1 MLAMT
6 VRPQA
11 AKNNRRLWSA
21 AIGAGLLA
29 LGFARR
35 RSSLPVTRQSGPPR
49 PRASQKARRAWFEV
63 IRLFYSAIGKHRV
76 VSIAAGVTF
85 FALLAIF
92 PAIAALVAIYGLFSD
107 PATIQG
113 HLNELSSL
121 LPGGAIEI
129 IGDQLQRVASGG
141 TTALGA
147 TFLVSLAISLWS
159 ANAGMK
165 ALFDALNI
173 VYGATESRGLIKL
186 NAVSLIF
193 TAGGLLV
200 LALAI
205 GAIAILPIALNYIGL
220 GSVGDQVLRIG
231 CWPVLYF
238 IIVLALAVIYR
249 FGPDRQHAQWH
260 WITWGSATAAVFWI
274 IVSILFSWYAT
285 NFGSYNKTY
294 GSLGAVVGF
303 MTWIWISCM
312 VILGGAEIDA
322 VMERLNRGSAK

>member
-1 MLAMT
+1 MK
-6 VRPQA
+6 V
-11 AKNNRRLWSA
+11 
-21 AIGAGLLA
+21 
-29 LGFARR
+29 
-35 RSSLPVTRQSGPPR
+35 
-49 PRASQKARRAWFEV
+49 
-63 IRLFYSAIGKHRV
+63 
-76 VSIAAGVTF
+76 
-85 FALLAIF
+85 
-92 PAIAALVAIYGLFSD
+92 
-107 PATIQG
+107 
-113 HLNELSSL
+113 
-121 LPGGAIEI
+121 

-186 NAVSLIF
+186 NAVSLAF

-231 CWPVLYF
+231 RWPVLYF

-274 IVSILFSWYAT
+274 IVSILFSGT
-285 NFGSYNKTY
+285 PP
-294 GSLGAVVGF
+294 
-303 MTWIWISCM
+303 ISALITKRM
-312 VILGGAEIDA
+312 DRL
-322 VMERLNRGSAK
+322 ERLWVS

>member
-1 MLAMT
+1 MT
-6 VRPQA
+6 VQPQA

-35 RSSLPVTRQSGPPR
+35 RWSLPVTRQSGPPR

-165 ALFDALNI
+165 AMFDALKYRLRRNRI
-173 VYGATESRGLIKL
+173 SWSHQAKCRLPHLYCRRAIGPGASNRRHRHPPHRAQLYRPRISRRSGATDRTL
-186 NAVSLIF
+186 
-193 TAGGLLV
+193 AGPLFHHRPRSCRHLSIWARSSARSMALDHLGQRYCGRLL
-200 LALAI
+200 
-205 GAIAILPIALNYIGL
+205 
-220 GSVGDQVLRIG
+220 D
-231 CWPVLYF
+231 
-238 IIVLALAVIYR
+238 YR
-249 FGPDRQHAQWH
+249 FN
-260 WITWGSATAAVFWI
+260 SVFL
-274 IVSILFSWYAT
+274 VRHQF
-285 NFGSYNKTY
+285 
-294 GSLGAVVGF
+294 
-303 MTWIWISCM
+303 
-312 VILGGAEIDA
+312 
-322 VMERLNRGSAK
+322 RLL

>member
-1 MLAMT
+1 
-6 VRPQA
+6 
-11 AKNNRRLWSA
+11 
-21 AIGAGLLA
+21 
-29 LGFARR
+29 
-35 RSSLPVTRQSGPPR
+35 
-49 PRASQKARRAWFEV
+49 
-63 IRLFYSAIGKHRV
+63 
-76 VSIAAGVTF
+76 
-85 FALLAIF
+85 
-92 PAIAALVAIYGLFSD
+92 
-107 PATIQG
+107 
-113 HLNELSSL
+113 
-121 LPGGAIEI
+121 
-129 IGDQLQRVASGG
+129 
-141 TTALGA
+141 
-147 TFLVSLAISLWS
+147 
-159 ANAGMK
+159 MK

-173 VYGATESRGLIKL
+173 VYGATKSRGLIKL
-186 NAVSLIF
+186 NAVSLTF

-231 CWPVLYF
+231 RWPVLYF

>member
-6 VRPQA
+6 VQPQA

-21 AIGAGLLA
+21 AIGAGLSGSGLCTKA
-29 LGFARR
+29 MA
-35 RSSLPVTRQSGPPR
+35 LPVTRQSGPPR

-165 ALFDALNI
+165 AMFDALNI
-173 VYGATESRGLIKL
+173 VYGANQNLRGLIKL
-186 NAVSLIF
+186 NAVSLTF

-220 GSVGDQVLRIG
+220 GSVGD
-231 CWPVLYF
+231 
-238 IIVLALAVIYR
+238 
-249 FGPDRQHAQWH
+249 
-260 WITWGSATAAVFWI
+260 
-274 IVSILFSWYAT
+274 
-285 NFGSYNKTY
+285 
-294 GSLGAVVGF
+294 
-303 MTWIWISCM
+303 
-312 VILGGAEIDA
+312 
-322 VMERLNRGSAK
+322 